1 MRRRKDDMSAAG
13 GYPPGS
19 LSSYD
24 SHLSSSPGKN
34 KSRPINE
41 ASCVRQ
47 EKGGGKWEMVGSNQ
61 ERRQRTTTT
70 HYLCTAAAS
79 HTQHNKRGSK
89 RLVRVYHTEGFS
101 TSLNHRRHQNEMLL
115 REREREREKGKKCR
129 CAVGS
134 KECDAV
140 VVEGEANPVW
150 YVCTWVSI
158 SFTPSRLKIE
168 SLIDRVAE
176 PASVKDLLVTSS
188 LGGFWTRASRQK
200 GRQQDSSIRPTR

>member
-47 EKGGGKWEMVGSNQ
+47 EKGGGKREMVGSNQ

-115 REREREREKGKKCR
+115 RERERKGEKVSLC
-129 CAVGS
+129 CW
-134 KECDAV
+134 
-140 VVEGEANPVW
+140 VEGMRRCCCRGRGKPRMVRMYVGFDLFYPVASQNRIANR
-150 YVCTWVSI
+150 S
-158 SFTPSRLKIE
+158 SGR
-168 SLIDRVAE
+168 
-176 PASVKDLLVTSS
+176 ASERQGPLGDVIT
-188 LGGFWTRASRQK
+188 GGFWTRASRQK

>member
-1 MRRRKDDMSAAG
+1 MRRRVCAKKKEG
-13 GYPPGS
+13 GS
-19 LSSYD
+19 
-24 SHLSSSPGKN
+24 
-34 KSRPINE
+34 
-41 ASCVRQ
+41 
-47 EKGGGKWEMVGSNQ
+47 GKWWVVIRNDVRE
-61 ERRQRTTTT
+61 RQRLITYARRRRRTRNTTK
-70 HYLCTAAAS
+70 AFSAS
-79 HTQHNKRGSK
+79 ILYRGIFDVAKSPTPSK
-89 RLVRVYHTEGFS
+89 RNVA
-101 TSLNHRRHQNEMLL
+101 
-115 REREREREKGKKCR
+115 EREREREKGEKCR

-188 LGGFWTRASRQK
+188 LGRGASGLGPVDKKDGNKILPSGPPASDGFPQ
-200 GRQQDSSIRPTR
+200 PTIQ